1 MTRHFQ
7 KPSSLILGM
16 RLLGSL
22 VLCVFLVAC
31 SKKEVHNSSQ
41 AATLKG
47 GIKQGCV
54 FRTNAVS
61 DISSLDPARMAKLSE
76 VLVGHEVYDLLVNLN
91 DSTLEFEPM
100 LAKSWTVSGDGLTYT
115 FYLRDDVYFHDDPC
129 FPNGKGRKL
138 TAADIKYSLTRSVD
152 ARVQALGSEFFTTC
166 VLGAEAYYDATIEA
180 VKTKTEPSVKEV
192 AGYLAPDDTTFI
204 IKLSE
209 PYAPFLYH
217 LTTGFAYITCHEA
230 AEKYGK
236 ELARHPVGTG
246 PFKFAN
252 WTEDREIELVRN
264 PTYWATD
271 SFGNKLPY
279 LDGVRYRFI
288 KEASAQLLEF
298 QRGEL
303 EESLGIPQEFAAQ
316 VLDENGQ
323 AKGEFKKYV
332 LKTTPEL
339 RIDYIAMQTEFEP
352 FNNLK
357 LRQAISSAI
366 DREKIVRY
374 VLKNQ
379 VAPATGIVAKGLK
392 GYDNSGLQMVAY
404 DPARAKALLAEA
416 GYPGGKGLPPLVLN
430 TFVGAKYAYNKEVAE
445 AVQAMLRDIGIEV
458 KIEQAEYSTHLQQ
471 AYLGK
476 LKIFIASWG
485 ADYPEPETFLNLVYG
500 KVVPKSPDGESY
512 LNLSRYKSEAFDKVY
527 SEALKISDQSKR
539 YELYKKAEQIALND
553 APIILTYRRLSYR
566 FQQSY
571 VKNYPINSMDRRD
584 YRKVWL
590 NR

>member
-1 MTRHFQ
+1 MKRHFQ
-7 KPSSLILGM
+7 KRNRRTWNVGILGC
-16 RLLGSL
+16 L
-22 VLCVFLVAC
+22 VLCLSLAAC
-31 SKKEVHNSSQ
+31 AKREDKGTSQ
-41 AATLKG
+41 FAPLKG
-47 GIKQGCV
+47 GIKQGGV

-76 VLVGHEVYDLLVNLN
+76 VLVGHQVYDLLVNLN
-91 DSTLEFEPM
+91 DSTLDFEPM
-100 LAKSWTVSGDGLTYT
+100 LAKRWTVSDDGLTYT
-115 FYLRDDVYFHDDPC
+115 FHLRDDVYFHDDPC
-129 FPNGKGRKL
+129 FPGGKGRKL

-152 ARVQALGSEFFTTC
+152 ARVQSLGSEFFTTC

-180 VKTKTEPSVKEV
+180 IKTKSEPSVKEV
-192 AGYLAPDDTTFI
+192 AGYLAPNDTTFI
-204 IKLSE
+204 VKLSE

-217 LTTGFAYITCHEA
+217 LTTGFAYITCREA

-236 ELARHPVGTG
+236 GLARHPVGTG
-246 PFKFAN
+246 PFKFAS
-252 WTEDREIELVRN
+252 WMEDREIELVRN
-264 PTYWATD
+264 PNYWATD
-271 SFGNKLPY
+271 AFGNRLPY
-279 LDGVRYRFI
+279 LEGVRYRFI

-323 AKGEFKKYV
+323 AKGDFKKYV

-339 RIDYIAMQTEFEP
+339 RIDYIAMQTQAEP

-357 LRQAISSAI
+357 LRQAISAAI

-392 GYDNSGLQMVAY
+392 GYDNSALLMVAY
-404 DPARAKALLAEA
+404 DPARAKQLLAEA

-445 AVQAMLRDIGIEV
+445 AVQAMLREIGIEV

-476 LKIFIASWG
+476 FKIFLASWG

-527 SEALKISDQSKR
+527 SEALKISDQTKR
-539 YELYKKAEQIALND
+539 YELYKKAEQLALSD
-553 APIILTYRRLSYR
+553 APIILTYHRLSYR
-566 FQQSY
+566 FQQPY
-571 VKNYPINSMDRRD
+571 VRNYPINSMDRRD
-584 YRKVWL
+584 YRQVWL
-590 NR
+590 DK